1 MNNSKKEVKVVKTI
15 KGSLSIS
22 KPESKTVLIC
32 TNGFQTTDSHD
43 H

>member
-22 KPESKTVLIC
+22 KPENKTVLIC
-32 TNGFQTTDSHD
+32 TN
-43 H
+43 